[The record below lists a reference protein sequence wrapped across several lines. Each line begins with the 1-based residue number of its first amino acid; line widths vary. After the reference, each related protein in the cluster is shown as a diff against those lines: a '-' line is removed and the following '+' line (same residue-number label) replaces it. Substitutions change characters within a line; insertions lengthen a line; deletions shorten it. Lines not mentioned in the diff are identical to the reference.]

1 MAISV
6 GTEYMN
12 VLNAQNGTLKQT
24 AAADKISS
32 KLNNLDGASDEEK
45 LSACKEFEA
54 YFVEKIIKM
63 MHDSVKS
70 EEEEDDP
77 YIQQFGDMRY
87 EAYAK
92 EITESGQLGL
102 AQQLFEAMKR
112 N

>member
-1 MAISV
+1 
-6 GTEYMN
+6 MN
-12 VLNAQNGTLKQT
+12 IMNTASEKVKQT
-24 AAADKISS
+24 SSADKITSR
-32 KLNNLDGASDEEK
+32 LNNLDGASDEEK

-77 YIQQFGDMRY
+77 YIQQFGDMQY

-92 EITESGQLGL
+92 EIAESGQLGL

>member
-1 MAISV
+1 MAISI
-6 GTEYMN
+6 GSDLMN
-12 VLNAQNGTLKQT
+12 IYNQT
-24 AAADKISS
+24 SNSKATSSADKVTSS
-32 KLNNLDGASDEEK
+32 LSNLEGASDEEM

-54 YFVEKIIKM
+54 YFVEKVMKM

-70 EEEEDDP
+70 EDDENE
-77 YIQQFGDMRY
+77 YIQQFGDMQY

-92 EITESGQLGL
+92 QIADSGQLGI